1 MHIIRNTHLFK
12 VKIFLFLFFLL
23 PVKFASAQTG
33 VLVDKII
40 AIIDDK
46 VILKSDIEN
55 QINLLGEDV
64 VDNEEARCLMLDQLI
79 ANRLLTTQAAI
90 DSTLMVSEE
99 EVEEEL
105 DRKVNYYISM
115 IGSKEKFEQYYG
127 KPLDEIKSD
136 FKDDIHDQMLAQ
148 RMRGKIL
155 ENIKVTPSEVREYF
169 NTIPTDSLPYF
180 NTEFEVTQLVLK
192 SKVAPEQKK
201 AAFDKISEIKKR
213 LEEGEDFELLATLYS
228 DDPGSAKEGGD
239 LGWATRG
246 TFVPEF
252 EDAAFTM
259 DNGKISGI
267 IETTFGYH
275 ILQLIE
281 RKGEQ
286 VHVRHILIA
295 PQSTTADMLRAKNKL
310 DSIRTEILNKTI
322 TFTSAVS
329 KFSDDD
335 EADNTGGRL
344 MDYETGS
351 TLLEPEQ
358 IEPDLYRV
366 IDTMSVGNI
375 SQPMLF
381 TMSDGSQALRIVL
394 LESRSAPHIASLS
407 TDFGRI
413 STVAEELKRQKTIDN
428 WMKKKSLKSYILID
442 DSYRNCDILK
452 KWIHQ

>member
-1 MHIIRNTHLFK
+1 MQIIQNHINHRIALIVLLYLFITHEK
-12 VKIFLFLFFLL
+12 LL
-23 PVKFASAQTG
+23 AQNG

-40 AIIDDK
+40 AIVDDK

-64 VDNEEARCLMLDQLI
+64 QDNEEARCLMLDQLI

-90 DSTLMVSEE
+90 DSTLMVSDE

-180 NTEFEVTQLVLK
+180 NTEFEITQLVIK
-192 SKVAPEQKK
+192 SKVSPEQKK
-201 AAFDKISEIKKR
+201 VAFDKITEIKKR
-213 LEEGEDFELLATLYS
+213 LDEGEDFELLATLYS

-259 DNGKISGI
+259 ENGKISGI

-295 PQSTTADMLRAKNKL
+295 PQSTTADMLRAKEKL
-310 DSIRTEILNKTI
+310 DSIRTAILNNTI
-322 TFTSAVS
+322 SFTSAVS

-344 MDYETGS
+344 MDYQTGS

-366 IDTMSVGNI
+366 IDTMTVGSI
-375 SQPMLF
+375 TQPMLF
-381 TMSDGSQALRIVL
+381 TMQDGSQALRIAL

-407 TDFGRI
+407 SDFGRI
-413 STVAEELKRQKTIDN
+413 STVAEELKKQKTIDN

-442 DSYRNCDILK
+442 DSYRKCDILG